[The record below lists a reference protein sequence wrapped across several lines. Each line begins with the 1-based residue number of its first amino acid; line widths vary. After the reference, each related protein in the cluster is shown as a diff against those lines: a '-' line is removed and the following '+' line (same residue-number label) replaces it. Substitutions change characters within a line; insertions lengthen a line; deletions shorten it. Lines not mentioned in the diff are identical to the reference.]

1 MNPDCDII
9 RDLMPMCIDKTA
21 SEKSREMVEAHVA
34 QCPPCQKVYAEMNV
48 EAKTDLPA
56 QPATPEFTQ
65 TVRRMRSHRKRRTWL
80 TIALSVLTAVCLCL
94 AGMWGYQWYYQ
105 ANILFAPGSIS
116 AVTTA
121 DGMVLLR
128 LSDVPEDTVLFV
140 KLRRAEC
147 PQSAEAQ
154 YDVYFHAYATRH
166 DLHRSSGTTLY
177 FFLNGSISAGNV
189 RLVSYGQETDVCRM
203 LLGNGNGGGRVF
215 YLSGDALETVE
226 IRGEQLKTPA
236 EVHFDS
242 SNLVMSVVTPTP
254 APTAE

>member
-21 SEKSREMVEAHVA
+21 SEKSREMVEAHMA

-48 EAKTDLPA
+48 ETKTDLPA
-56 QPATPEFTQ
+56 QPATAEFTQ
-65 TVRRMRSHRKRRTWL
+65 TVRRMRNHRKRRTWL

-140 KLRRAEC
+140 KLRPAER

-189 RLVSYGQETDVCRM
+189 RLVSSGQETDVCRM

-236 EVHFDS
+236 EVHFEPG
-242 SNLVMSVVTPTP
+242 NLTMSAVTPTP